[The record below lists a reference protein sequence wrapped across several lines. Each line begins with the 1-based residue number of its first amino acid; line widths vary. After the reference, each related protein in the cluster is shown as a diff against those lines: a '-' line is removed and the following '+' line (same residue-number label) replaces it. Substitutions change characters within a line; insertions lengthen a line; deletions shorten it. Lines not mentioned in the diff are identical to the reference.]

1 MIKKKK
7 KGKRPGKEKTE
18 KEKKGR
24 GNVSLP
30 RKAKQREKKKKK
42 KRTNCLYATA
52 HGHFCPLSSLFSS
65 FSFLFILERKLFGG
79 PGEKIFGP
87 YYLFS
92 FLPTQLN
99 ILQKSFSSHFLSK
112 VLHPL
117 YFTSKQIYRIN
128 LIKLKKNT
136 HTHTQISK
144 PLTMQIYHLRYM
156 STQHNKRR
164 NKMR

>member
-7 KGKRPGKEKTE
+7 KRETSRKGKDRKRKKKEEAMCHCPGKQS
-18 KEKKGR
+18 KG
-24 GNVSLP
+24 
-30 RKAKQREKKKKK
+30 KK

-52 HGHFCPLSSLFSS
+52 YGHFCPLSSLFSS

-99 ILQKSFSSHFLSK
+99 ILQKNFPSHFLSK

-117 YFTSKQIYRIN
+117 YLTSKQIHHIN
-128 LIKLKKNT
+128 LIKFKKKKRKHI
-136 HTHTQISK
+136 HTHKSQN
-144 PLTMQIYHLRYM
+144 H
-156 STQHNKRR
+156 
-164 NKMR
+164 

>member
-7 KGKRPGKEKTE
+7 KGNVQERKRQKKKKKEEAMCHCPGKQ
-18 KEKKGR
+18 
-24 GNVSLP
+24 S
-30 RKAKQREKKKKK
+30 KAKEKKKK

-52 HGHFCPLSSLFSS
+52 YGHFCPLSSLFSS

-92 FLPTQLN
+92 VLPTQLN

-136 HTHTQISK
+136 HTNLKTINHANLPFTLYVN
-144 PLTMQIYHLRYM
+144 PT
-156 STQHNKRR
+156 
-164 NKMR
+164 

>member
-7 KGKRPGKEKTE
+7 KGNVQERKRQKKKKKEEAMCHCPGKQ
-18 KEKKGR
+18 
-24 GNVSLP
+24 S
-30 RKAKQREKKKKK
+30 KAKEKKKK

-52 HGHFCPLSSLFSS
+52 YGHFCPLSSLFSS

-87 YYLFS
+87 YYLFF

-136 HTHTQISK
+136 HTHKSQN
-144 PLTMQIYHLRYM
+144 H
-156 STQHNKRR
+156 
-164 NKMR
+164 

>member
-1 MIKKKK
+1 M
-7 KGKRPGKEKTE
+7 
-18 KEKKGR
+18 
-24 GNVSLP
+24 SLP
-30 RKAKQREKKKKK
+30 RKAKQSKGKKKK

-52 HGHFCPLSSLFSS
+52 YGHFCPLSSLFSS

-99 ILQKSFSSHFLSK
+99 ILQKSFPSHFLSK

-117 YFTSKQIYRIN
+117 YFTSKQIYRMN
-128 LIKLKKNT
+128 LIKLEKKNT
-136 HTHTQISK
+136 HTHTNLKTINHANL
-144 PLTMQIYHLRYM
+144 PFTLYVNPT
-156 STQHNKRR
+156 
-164 NKMR
+164 